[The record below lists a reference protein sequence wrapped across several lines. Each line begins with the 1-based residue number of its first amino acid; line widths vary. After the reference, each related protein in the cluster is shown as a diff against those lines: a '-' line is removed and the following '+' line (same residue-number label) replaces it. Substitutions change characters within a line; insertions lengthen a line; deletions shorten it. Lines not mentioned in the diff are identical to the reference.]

1 MSASRS
7 RCIRRR
13 LDDTAAAAI
22 PYGYMDST
30 THQKTGIAG
39 VLVRATEGRRIPTA
53 KSRALFALASPLVLG
68 RAIDMSVL
76 NESGYDEWRSTLRD
90 RLADVRPVRVMFTAR
105 RPEGGTESQSG
116 MVLLP
121 HHNGSGSPLPLTW
134 IVFLKGTEPIAD
146 RVPSRLRGNEMTM
159 MEAAAALGYAV
170 WVPDYSGM
178 GDAEGVQEYCVP
190 ESMAASALDGLAA
203 ARSWLAA
210 SAGEYAETGRLAI
223 LGYSQGGLAAMATLR
238 ALAEGA
244 LEAPGLSVIGTYP
257 MGAPLNLMDGVP
269 FLTDEP
275 AVIPHPDYQLM
286 LVMGWARA
294 YPQAIRIQDILQ
306 PRVIE
311 TVLPLFNGRRDGEEL
326 CRLIARAV
334 GRKPGAVLDADL
346 YTPAYC
352 RAIRTAPRT
361 VPYFRAQDD
370 ARLDQWTPPSGIPII
385 IAATPDD
392 EIVRFLNSEN
402 AYTWM
407 RAANPEAQLRLVR
420 LASGNHVRAAIEG
433 LLYTLM
439 DIDKLEHSAVNGPGE
454 GGL

>member
-1 MSASRS
+1 
-7 RCIRRR
+7 
-13 LDDTAAAAI
+13 
-22 PYGYMDST
+22 MDST
-30 THQKTGIAG
+30 THQATGTAG
-39 VLVRATEGRRIPTA
+39 ELVKATEGRRIPAA

-68 RAIDMSVL
+68 RAIDMSIL
-76 NESGYDEWRSTLRD
+76 NDDGYDEWRATLRD
-90 RLADVRPVRVMFTAR
+90 RLSDVRPLRVTFMAR
-105 RPEGGTESQSG
+105 RPEGGTELQSG

-121 HHNGSGSPLPLTW
+121 HRHVSGAPQQVTW

-203 ARSWLAA
+203 ARSWLSA
-210 SAGEYAETGRLAI
+210 SSGEYTETGRLAI

-238 ALAEGA
+238 ALTEHT
-244 LEAPGLSVIGTYP
+244 LEAPGLSLIGAYP

-269 FLTDEP
+269 FLTDQP

-294 YPQAIRIQDILQ
+294 YPYAIRIQDILL
-306 PRVIE
+306 PHVIE
-311 TVLPLFNGRRDGEEL
+311 TVLPLFNGRRDGDEL
-326 CRLIARAV
+326 CRLIAKAV
-334 GRKPGAVLDADL
+334 GKKPGAVLDADL
-346 YTPAYC
+346 YTPEYC
-352 RAIRTAPRT
+352 AAIRTAPQT
-361 VPYFRAQDD
+361 VPYFKAQDD
-370 ARLDQWTPPSGIPII
+370 ARLDRWTPPSGIPIVL
-385 IAATPDD
+385 AATPDD
-392 EIVRFLNSEN
+392 DIVRFLNSEN

-407 RAANPEAQLRLVR
+407 RSANPDAQVRLVR
-420 LASGNHVRAAIEG
+420 LASGNHLRAAIEG

-439 DIDKLEHSAVNGPGE
+439 DIDKLEHRSDCSPSE
-454 GGL
+454 GGSS